1 MVRHHDPGFP
11 LLIGICGHRSFDP
24 SCATELATA
33 VRTQL
38 LRLANALPSTEIRV
52 LSGMAAGSD
61 LIVARAAI
69 EAGVQV
75 EAVLPMP
82 LTQYR
87 ADFDSDSYGELESL
101 LAHPQVRCVELT
113 PPDRLDEPGG
123 RDKGYQS
130 LGRTLIRRSSLLL
143 AAWDGKSTRLTGGCF
158 DTLIR
163 YLRT

>member
-1 MVRHHDPGFP
+1 MVRDHDPGFP
-11 LLIGICGHRSFDP
+11 LLIGVCGHRSFDP

-75 EAVLPMP
+75 E
-82 LTQYR
+82 Q
-87 ADFDSDSYGELESL
+87 
-101 LAHPQVRCVELT
+101 
-113 PPDRLDEPGG
+113 
-123 RDKGYQS
+123 
-130 LGRTLIRRSSLLL
+130 
-143 AAWDGKSTRLTGGCF
+143 
-158 DTLIR
+158 
-163 YLRT
+163 